1 MVHGNRAGVLTEVSP
16 AEYYFE
22 YDENY
27 EGEAV
32 SLTMPL
38 NHKKYGYKSFP
49 PFFEGLLPEGVMLEG
64 LLKIAKIDKK
74 DYHIDHIM
82 PLSKGGRHT
91 ISNLVVSCPT
101 CNLQKNA
108 KDPYQFAQERGRL
121 L

>member
-74 DYHIDHIM
+74 DYFSQLIATGND
-82 PLSKGGRHT
+82 
-91 ISNLVVSCPT
+91 LVGAVTVKSME
-101 CNLQKNA
+101 
-108 KDPYQFAQERGRL
+108 DE
-121 L
+121 

>member
-1 MVHGNRAGVLTEVSP
+1 MRRAIVMVHGNRAGVLTEVSL

-64 LLKIAKIDKK
+64 LLRIAKIDKK
-74 DYHIDHIM
+74 DYFSQLIATGND
-82 PLSKGGRHT
+82 
-91 ISNLVVSCPT
+91 LVGAVTVKSME
-101 CNLQKNA
+101 
-108 KDPYQFAQERGRL
+108 DE
-121 L
+121 

>member
-1 MVHGNRAGVLTEVSP
+1 MRRAIVMVHENRAGVLTEVSP

-74 DYHIDHIM
+74 DYFSQLIATGND
-82 PLSKGGRHT
+82 
-91 ISNLVVSCPT
+91 LVGSVTVKSME
-101 CNLQKNA
+101 
-108 KDPYQFAQERGRL
+108 DE
-121 L
+121 

>member
-1 MVHGNRAGVLTEVSP
+1 MRRAIVMVHGNRAGVLTEVSSG
-16 AEYYFE
+16 EYHFE

-64 LLKIAKIDKK
+64 LLRIAKIDKK
-74 DYHIDHIM
+74 DHFSQLIATGND
-82 PLSKGGRHT
+82 
-91 ISNLVVSCPT
+91 LVGAVTVKSME
-101 CNLQKNA
+101 
-108 KDPYQFAQERGRL
+108 DE
-121 L
+121 